1 MVADNQMILQEGRK
15 DTHQDKTA
23 YFIHNS
29 DVSRPCLIIQ
39 AVGNRIIFTLKT
51 TQTNMLKSK

>member
-1 MVADNQMILQEGRK
+1 MVAGSQTMLEEGRK

-23 YFIHNS
+23 YFIHIS

>member
-23 YFIHNS
+23 YFIHSS